1 MRWLDRATVEASTPM
16 KIDPCRLA
24 FDIDGVVAD
33 TMSLFLDIGRQEYGL
48 FDVGYEDITGWDLA
62 EKLNIRAEIVEE
74 IIDRILNGDY
84 RMPLHALDGAADVLS
99 RIGRRC
105 GSLLMVTA
113 RPHPGPIDKWM
124 REQLDLEPGSIDIV
138 CTGSFEAKV
147 DILHERKMTFFIED
161 RLDTCFILDEAGLV
175 PILYKQPWNREQHP
189 FVEVGSWHELDAL
202 IAY

>member
-1 MRWLDRATVEASTPM
+1 MRWLDRAPGEASTLM

-48 FDVGYEDITGWDLA
+48 LDVGYEDITDWDLA
-62 EKLNIRAEIVEE
+62 ENLNISAKIVEE
-74 IIDRILNGDY
+74 IIARILEGDY
-84 RMPLHALDGAADVLS
+84 RTPLRAIDGAAGVLS
-99 RIGRRC
+99 RIGRHC

-113 RPHPGPIDKWM
+113 RPHPGPIDRWM
-124 REQLDLEPGSIDIV
+124 REQLDLEPNSIDIV
-138 CTGSFEAKV
+138 CTGSFEAKIDV
-147 DILHERKMTFFIED
+147 LREHKMTHFIED
-161 RLDTCFILDEAGLV
+161 RLDTCFIIDEAGLV